1 MTYSQ
6 SHGNERPQGLPD
18 KICHGPKQ
26 SHVLTIDPE
35 TLELD
40 AFYKGTKI

>member
-1 MTYSQ
+1 MEMRDPKVHLTKYAW
-6 SHGNERPQGLPD
+6 
-18 KICHGPKQ
+18 PKQ
-26 SHVLTIDPE
+26 SHVLTIGPE